1 MIFVIIITL
10 FRCQNQFSECLTAL
24 LRLPDPLLTN
34 KCRPTGRGGRE
45 TSDNAALTV
54 GAMDAACHANT
65 LGRAVANENTTN
77 GPATLKKATR
87 TI

>member
-1 MIFVIIITL
+1 MQTY
-10 FRCQNQFSECLTAL
+10 RS
-24 LRLPDPLLTN
+24 R
-34 KCRPTGRGGRE
+34 GRE

>member
-1 MIFVIIITL
+1 MQTY
-10 FRCQNQFSECLTAL
+10 RS
-24 LRLPDPLLTN
+24 R
-34 KCRPTGRGGRE
+34 GRE

-87 TI
+87 LPSEEK